1 MKLRLREL
9 RNIVRSVLIEQLS
22 TSSQAQNKNDDTT
35 RAEEEYVDDFADD
48 VDATEFE
55 SEPDTNISDDEAPGI
70 EKNDVFADRGADIH
84 GFWYRS
90 PGRPMGTMGDPFRPE
105 DAAEYIGQK
114 QKKSEK
120 PDEQLDTDIV

>member
-9 RNIVRSVLIEQLS
+9 RNIVRSVLVEQLS
-22 TSSQAQNKNDDTT
+22 APSQEQNKNTDTT
-35 RAEEEYVDDFADD
+35 PSEEEYVDDFVDD
-48 VDATEFE
+48 VDAAEIDSKPDVNDFD
-55 SEPDTNISDDEAPGI
+55 SEAEAPGA

-114 QKKSEK
+114 PKKSSE
-120 PDEQLDTDIV
+120 TDIDTEIV

>member
-9 RNIVRSVLIEQLS
+9 RNIVRSVLVEQLS
-22 TSSQAQNKNDDTT
+22 VSSQEQSKNNGATPS
-35 RAEEEYVDDFADD
+35 EEEYINDFVDD
-48 VDATEFE
+48 VDAAEIE
-55 SEPDTNISDDEAPGI
+55 SEPVVNTSDSEAPGV

-114 QKKSEK
+114 PKKSSET
-120 PDEQLDTDIV
+120 DVDTQTV